1 MVDVIEHTCIGSS
14 PLARGLH
21 DRLCRDGYRGGIIP
35 ARAGFTGVRHNRSF
49 WIPDHPRSRGVY
61 TPAASATAR
70 LFGSSPLARGLLLV
84 FALVRCV
91 GGIIPARAGFTKVER
106 ALRTYREDH
115 PRSRGVYL
123 FSDRVGHWCSGS
135 SPLARGLPLLRGR
148 RRSQQGIIP
157 ARAGFTTATRTSRG
171 STRDHP
177 RSRGVYCVLGLLR
190 LESAGSSPLARGLP
204 NGLPALTTSYGIIPA
219 RAGFT
224 KSALLTLRI
233 LPDHP
238 RSRGVY
244 SSPFIVLLTAVGSSP
259 LARGL
264 LKYLSDRLA
273 EAGIIPARAG
283 FTCPGPRGAGGRRD
297 HPRSRGV
304 YQLEWEEMSPAQG
317 SSPLARGLRRD
328 SDHGYRTD
336 WIIPARA
343 GFTAR
348 RRPSRSAPADHP
360 RSRGVYVVDDRGRG
374 PRPGSSPL
382 ARGLRGCGC
391 VWCVDSGIIPAR
403 AGFTVVTLTP
413 P

>member
-1 MVDVIEHTCIGSS
+1 MGSS

-21 DRLCRDGYRGGIIP
+21 HSGNQRVRRRRIIP
-35 ARAGFTGVRHNRSF
+35 ARAGFTTR
-49 WIPDHPRSRGVY
+49 PRTCTLNCR
-61 TPAASATAR
+61 
-70 LFGSSPLARGLLLV
+70 
-84 FALVRCV
+84 
-91 GGIIPARAGFTKVER
+91 
-106 ALRTYREDH
+106 DH

-123 FSDRVGHWCSGS
+123 NPPTTPYSTPGS
-135 SPLARGLPLLRGR
+135 SPLARGLQTAKVDASFGE
-148 RRSQQGIIP
+148 GVIP
-157 ARAGFTTATRTSRG
+157 ARAGFTHAKPTTAPEG
-171 STRDHP
+171 RDHP

-343 GFTAR
+343 GFTR
-348 RRPSRSAPADHP
+348 SGSRASRAPTDHP